1 MYKKIKTIFGSSGC
15 AIKWALSFGGLSLLL
30 STQSLAA
37 GIYKY
42 TDAEGQVHYSAERP
56 PVEHTYERLTAN
68 CFYNSSSCDRKKVT
82 GRPWSSEPLDNSSFS
97 HFIRKTAG
105 EFEMDASLLRA
116 VIHVESGFNP
126 YAVSSKGARGLM
138 QLMPPLL
145 QEYEVSRPFDYKQNI
160 VAGTRHLAHLLK
172 RFNQNIALATAAY
185 NAGEGAVRRYKRIP
199 PYKETQNYVRKVHF
213 LFKRYRMAALRQQ
226 G

>member
-1 MYKKIKTIFGSSGC
+1 MYKFIKSYLSSN
-15 AIKWALSFGGLSLLL
+15 SFAAQLGFLSLLV
-30 STQSLAA
+30 SAQSIAG

-42 TDAEGQVHYSAERP
+42 IDSAGQVHYSAEKP
-56 PVEHTYERLTAN
+56 PVEHSYEQLSKN
-68 CFYNSSSCDRKKVT
+68 CFYNSSSCDQKKVR
-82 GRPWSSEPLDNSSFS
+82 GRPWSSEPLDNSSFVY
-97 HFIRKTAG
+97 FIRQTAG
-105 EFEMDASLLRA
+105 KYEMDASLLRA

-126 YAVSSKGARGLM
+126 YAISSKGARGLM

-145 QEYEVSRPFDYKQNI
+145 QEYEVSRPFDYRQNI

-185 NAGEGAVRRYKRIP
+185 NAGEGAVRKYKRIP

-213 LFKRYRMAALRQQ
+213 LFKRYRMAALRQP